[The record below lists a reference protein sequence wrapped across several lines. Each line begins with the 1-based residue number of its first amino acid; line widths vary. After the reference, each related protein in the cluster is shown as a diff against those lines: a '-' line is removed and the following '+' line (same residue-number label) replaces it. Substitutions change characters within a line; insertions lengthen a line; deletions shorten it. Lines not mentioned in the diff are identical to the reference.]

1 MTEQTRLSDT
11 AVLHRALELL
21 RLALVQV
28 EDYSENEWVM
38 DNVTGQSA
46 STAEIREFLLRHGM
60 PAMDDKRRNYIQGHG
75 GLMSAFN
82 DLYDMAD
89 DRGDV

>member
-38 DNVTGQSA
+38 DTLTGQSA
-46 STAEIREFLLRHGM
+46 STAEIREFLRRHGM
-60 PAMDDKRRNYIQGHG
+60 PAYSRASREFARDNG
-75 GLMSAFN
+75 GLQNAFQI
-82 DLYDMAD
+82 LFAD
-89 DRGDV
+89 TEDRGPT